1 MGSTSSIEKA
11 ENELREK
18 GVPRDQWIYISA
30 NANYTDAT
38 PLSNRLGL
46 FTCERELILTNIQK
60 YPHLFTTVVDGSN
73 VDNVIFYVGATT
85 YFVKINKEERIS
97 RSGEDL
103 RKLVQ
108 DEVVNHQNKKCA
120 CFSE

>member
-30 NANYTDAT
+30 NANYTDTT

-46 FTCERELILTNIQK
+46 FTCDRKFILTDIQK

-73 VDNVIFYVGATT
+73 IDNVLFYVGATT
-85 YFVKINKEERIS
+85 YFEESDISIS
-97 RSGEDL
+97 RKGEDL

-108 DEVVNHQNKKCA
+108 DEVENHQNKKCS